1 MCVRKRQQW
10 LGQHK
15 EIKKYEGGARDWKSS
30 DEEKVTSTQW
40 THSACPMNKLHKQ
53 PYANQ
58 RINTPFTRQNHPSLF
73 LSFFYSILL
82 AFFFYPFFP
91 FSALANYRVSFSL
104 IVSLFLELV
113 QYCRPP
119 AHSPKGPAAQTP
131 LRAVL
136 HRATLCTY
144 WPRVFLYNTC
154 HQHAYGDW
162 SIYFSC

>member
-1 MCVRKRQQW
+1 MR
-10 LGQHK
+10 
-15 EIKKYEGGARDWKSS
+15 GGAGDWKSS
-30 DEEKVTSTQW
+30 NEEKVTSTQW
-40 THSACPMNKLHKQ
+40 THSACPVNKLHKQ

-82 AFFFYPFFP
+82 VSFFSPLS
-91 FSALANYRVSFSL
+91 FSALANYRASCSL
-104 IVSLFLELV
+104 IVSLFSWISTIL
-113 QYCRPP
+113 QTP

-131 LRAVL
+131 LRVAL
-136 HRATLCTY
+136 HWATLHTY
-144 WPRVFLYNTC
+144 WPRVSLYNTC